1 MRVYSRQGV
10 PFFICTCG
18 ECRITGANLFA
29 PCRRRT
35 RCEADQFASVAPYN
49 QIISNREMS
58 HRIPYNMEIR
68 KFMKRAAALLFVI
81 VLLFILF
88 QAEPT
93 EDKVEKVYVLSET
106 EVFGVGLE
114 WELVQSQLPVFRY
127 LLHEESGNNGYEAVV
142 SSLSPLYRYLLS
154 QEVQAMETEQVTD
167 LVVGTEME
175 KQLLEENARN
185 SLADEATVGND
196 INESVFDSED
206 GTGENTAALEG
217 KTDIAEGKY
226 NGEENSAKE
235 NDARTGLE
243 AENGQNEEVQAE
255 EANQQEEVDVAS
267 IFLSKSEF
275 EPVKEKQKEYNWD
288 EYAEPQKIREEF
300 FAVDATTEIEDDRIQ
315 PKTLLEKKIALSEPN
330 GGPQI
335 LIYHTHS
342 QETFAD
348 SIPGDVNTSIVG
360 AGEYLTKLLKE
371 EYGYDVLHHKG
382 EYDVETRDYAY
393 SYALPN
399 IEAILQEY
407 PSIELVIDLHRDAV
421 AEDKKLVSEQNGKQ
435 AAQVMFFNGLSHTV
449 KQGDIDYLENPY
461 IDDNLAFSFQMQV
474 LCNEY
479 YPGLTRRIYLKGYRY
494 NMHLCP
500 QSLLIEMGAQ
510 TNTCEEVRNTLDI
523 LAHVLSMCLEEQNE
537 S

>member
-1 MRVYSRQGV
+1 M
-10 PFFICTCG
+10 
-18 ECRITGANLFA
+18 FA
-29 PCRRRT
+29 P
-35 RCEADQFASVAPYN
+35 VAPYN

-68 KFMKRAAALLFVI
+68 KFVKRAVAFLFVI
-81 VLLFILF
+81 VLLLILF
-88 QAEPT
+88 QAEPA
-93 EDKVEKVYVLSET
+93 EDKIEKVYTLSET

-127 LLHEESGNNGYEAVV
+127 LFHEESGNNGYEAVV

-154 QEVQAMETEQVTD
+154 QEVQAMETEQITD
-167 LVVGTEME
+167 MVVGTEME
-175 KQLLEENARN
+175 KQLLEENAKS
-185 SLADEATVGND
+185 SLNKTDTKDEKEGADSSGE
-196 INESVFDSED
+196 DSD
-206 GTGENTAALEG
+206 GQDNENTDDAPDTE
-217 KTDIAEGKY
+217 AEGSKS
-226 NGEENSAKE
+226 N
-235 NDARTGLE
+235 
-243 AENGQNEEVQAE
+243 QNTEMETDTE
-255 EANQQEEVDVAS
+255 EANQQKEPDVAS
-267 IFLSKSEF
+267 IFLSESEF
-275 EPVKEKQKEYNWD
+275 EPVEEKQQEYDWED
-288 EYAEPQKIREEF
+288 YTEIKKVRQDF
-300 FAVDATTEIEDDRIQ
+300 FAVDATTEIEDERIQ
-315 PKTLLEKKIALSEPN
+315 PQILLEKEIALSEPN

-371 EYGYDVLHHKG
+371 EYGYDVLHHTG

-435 AAQVMFFNGLSHTV
+435 AAQIMFFNGLSHTV

-523 LAHVLSMCLEEQNE
+523 LAHVLSMCLDGEKTEE

>member
-1 MRVYSRQGV
+1 M
-10 PFFICTCG
+10 
-18 ECRITGANLFA
+18 FA
-29 PCRRRT
+29 P
-35 RCEADQFASVAPYN
+35 VAPYN

-68 KFMKRAAALLFVI
+68 KFVKRAVAFLFVI
-81 VLLFILF
+81 VLLLILF
-88 QAEPT
+88 QAEPA
-93 EDKVEKVYVLSET
+93 EDKIEKVYTLSET

-127 LLHEESGNNGYEAVV
+127 LFHEESGNNGYEAVV

-154 QEVQAMETEQVTD
+154 QEVQAMETEQITD
-167 LVVGTEME
+167 MAVGTEME
-175 KQLLEENARN
+175 KQLLEENAKS
-185 SLADEATVGND
+185 SLNKTDTKDEKEGADSSGE
-196 INESVFDSED
+196 DSD
-206 GTGENTAALEG
+206 GQDNENTDDAPDTE
-217 KTDIAEGKY
+217 AEGSKS
-226 NGEENSAKE
+226 N
-235 NDARTGLE
+235 
-243 AENGQNEEVQAE
+243 QNTEMETDTE
-255 EANQQEEVDVAS
+255 EANQQKEPDVAS
-267 IFLSKSEF
+267 IFLSESEF
-275 EPVKEKQKEYNWD
+275 EPVEEKQQEYDWED
-288 EYAEPQKIREEF
+288 YTEIKKVRQDF
-300 FAVDATTEIEDDRIQ
+300 FAVDATTEIEDERIQ
-315 PKTLLEKKIALSEPN
+315 PQILLEKEIALSEPN

-371 EYGYDVLHHKG
+371 EYGYDVLHHTG

-435 AAQVMFFNGLSHTV
+435 AAQIMFFNGLSHTV

-523 LAHVLSMCLEEQNE
+523 LAHVLSMCLDGEKTEE

>member
-1 MRVYSRQGV
+1 M
-10 PFFICTCG
+10 FF
-18 ECRITGANLFA
+18 
-29 PCRRRT
+29 
-35 RCEADQFASVAPYN
+35 
-49 QIISNREMS
+49 
-58 HRIPYNMEIR
+58 RIPYNMEIR
-68 KFMKRAAALLFVI
+68 KYVKRAAALLFVI
-81 VLLFILF
+81 VLLMILF
-88 QAEPT
+88 RAEPAAD
-93 EDKVEKVYVLSET
+93 EPEKVYTLSET
-106 EVFGVGLE
+106 EVFGAGLE

-127 LLHEESGNNGYEAVV
+127 LFHEESGNNGYEALV
-142 SSLSPLYRYLLS
+142 SNLSPLYRYLLS
-154 QEVQAMETEQVTD
+154 QEVQAKGTEQITD
-167 LVVGTEME
+167 LAVGTEIE

-185 SLADEATVGND
+185 SFEKT
-196 INESVFDSED
+196 DSEN
-206 GTGENTAALEG
+206 GVEG
-217 KTDIAEGKY
+217 VDSSGK
-226 NGEENSAKE
+226 NA
-235 NDARTGLE
+235 D
-243 AENGQNEEVQAE
+243 GQNEESANDALKAESEEKKDNQNTQTQTE
-255 EANQQEEVDVAS
+255 EANQQEGADVAS
-267 IFLSKSEF
+267 IFLSESEF
-275 EPVKEKQKEYNWD
+275 TPVKEKQKEYNWED
-288 EYAEPQKIREEF
+288 YAEAKKIREEF
-300 FAVDATTEIEDDRIQ
+300 FAVDATTEIEDDRLQ
-315 PKTLLEKKIALSEPN
+315 PQTLLEKEITLSEPN

-348 SIPGDVNTSIVG
+348 SIPGDENTSIVG
-360 AGEYLTKLLKE
+360 AGEYLAKLLKE
-371 EYGYDVLHHKG
+371 EYGFEVLHHTG

-421 AEDKKLVSEQNGKQ
+421 ADDKKLVSEQNGKQ

-479 YPGLTRRIYLKGYRY
+479 YPGLARRIYLKGYRY

-500 QSLLIEMGAQ
+500 QSLLIELGAQ

-523 LAHVLSMCLEEQNE
+523 LAHVLSMCLEGENTEE

>member
-1 MRVYSRQGV
+1 M
-10 PFFICTCG
+10 
-18 ECRITGANLFA
+18 
-29 PCRRRT
+29 
-35 RCEADQFASVAPYN
+35 
-49 QIISNREMS
+49 
-58 HRIPYNMEIR
+58 RIPYNMEIR
-68 KFMKRAAALLFVI
+68 KFVKRAAAFLFVI
-81 VLLFILF
+81 VLLLILF
-88 QAEPT
+88 QAEPA
-93 EDKVEKVYVLSET
+93 EDKIEKVYTLSET

-127 LLHEESGNNGYEAVV
+127 LFHEESGNNGYEAVV

-154 QEVQAMETEQVTD
+154 QEVQAMETEQITD
-167 LVVGTEME
+167 MAVGTEME
-175 KQLLEENARN
+175 KQLLEENAKS
-185 SLADEATVGND
+185 SLNKTNTKDEKEGADSSGE
-196 INESVFDSED
+196 DSNGQD
-206 GTGENTAALEG
+206 NENTDDAPDTE
-217 KTDIAEGKY
+217 AEGSKS
-226 NGEENSAKE
+226 N
-235 NDARTGLE
+235 
-243 AENGQNEEVQAE
+243 QNTEMETDTE
-255 EANQQEEVDVAS
+255 EANQQKEPDVAS
-267 IFLSKSEF
+267 IFLSESEF
-275 EPVKEKQKEYNWD
+275 EPVEEKQQEYDWED
-288 EYAEPQKIREEF
+288 YTEIKKVRQDF
-300 FAVDATTEIEDDRIQ
+300 FAVDATTEIEDERIQ
-315 PKTLLEKKIALSEPN
+315 PQILLEKEIALSEPN

-371 EYGYDVLHHKG
+371 EYGYDVLHHTG

-399 IEAILQEY
+399 IEAVLQEY

-500 QSLLIEMGAQ
+500 QSLLIELGAQ

-523 LAHVLSMCLEEQNE
+523 LAHVLSMCLEGENTEE

>member
-1 MRVYSRQGV
+1 M
-10 PFFICTCG
+10 
-18 ECRITGANLFA
+18 
-29 PCRRRT
+29 
-35 RCEADQFASVAPYN
+35 
-49 QIISNREMS
+49 
-58 HRIPYNMEIR
+58 RIPYNMEIR
-68 KFMKRAAALLFVI
+68 KYVKRAAALLFVI
-81 VLLFILF
+81 VLLLILF
-88 QAEPT
+88 QAEPA
-93 EDKVEKVYVLSET
+93 EDKIEKVYTLSET

-127 LLHEESGNNGYEAVV
+127 LFHEESGNNGYEAVV

-154 QEVQAMETEQVTD
+154 QEVQTMETEQITD
-167 LVVGTEME
+167 IAVGTEME
-175 KQLLEENARN
+175 KQLLEENAKS
-185 SLADEATVGND
+185 SLNKTDTKNEKEGADSSG
-196 INESVFDSED
+196 ED
-206 GTGENTAALEG
+206 GENADDAPDTE
-217 KTDIAEGKY
+217 AEGSKS
-226 NGEENSAKE
+226 N
-235 NDARTGLE
+235 
-243 AENGQNEEVQAE
+243 QNTEMETDTE
-255 EANQQEEVDVAS
+255 EANQQKEPDVAS
-267 IFLSKSEF
+267 IFLSESEF
-275 EPVKEKQKEYNWD
+275 EPVEEKQQEYDWED
-288 EYAEPQKIREEF
+288 YTEIKKVRQDF
-300 FAVDATTEIEDDRIQ
+300 FAVDATTEIEDERIQ
-315 PKTLLEKKIALSEPN
+315 PQILLEKEIALSEPN

-371 EYGYDVLHHKG
+371 EYGYDVLHHTG

-399 IEAILQEY
+399 IEAVLQEY

-500 QSLLIEMGAQ
+500 QSLLIELGAQ
-510 TNTCEEVRNTLDI
+510 TNTCEEVKNTLDI
-523 LAHVLSMCLEEQNE
+523 LAHVLSMCLDGEKTEE